1 VRFRLDTSIIE
12 IHGTAFIRQTFKSE
26 GDLVSHYRQSLEHPF
41 CITCECDFDNDN
53 ALWVHAEKDHHA
65 CGQCHKVSITSLLT
79 FPPSD
84 FTECQCYRTFML
96 QLFDSYEELQEHDR
110 NKHDYCT
117 DCKRGFQSASD
128 LRHHLTIEHAA
139 AKNWYYQVYDWVIS
153 PVSAVCYRS

>member
-1 VRFRLDTSIIE
+1 MTATWTFKSFGMRRQHYVQSQDHHFCGDCDRFFSSEELRIKHSATKHLYCRAHDTVRFRLDTSIIE
-12 IHGTAFIRQTFKSE
+12 THGTAFIRQTFKSE

-84 FTECQCYRTFML
+84 LTECQCYRTFTL
-96 QLFDSYEELQEHDR
+96 QLFDS
-110 NKHDYCT
+110 
-117 DCKRGFQSASD
+117 
-128 LRHHLTIEHAA
+128 
-139 AKNWYYQVYDWVIS
+139 
-153 PVSAVCYRS
+153 